1 MSQAGETRN
10 IALFN
15 KKAKWKLATVLPQES
30 SNSEKS
36 STAFTK
42 SPNPRPKKRE
52 NKDSGKGKEPK
63 ADSKKVEEL
72 LDANDEVIQSLNWA
86 HDIILKEYM
95 NRWQIKTQRGSIKRK
110 AGERTQSRWLYLHNK
125 DAKKKART
133 ENSID
138 LGIYKNMESEGESK
152 KEEVGALVD
161 DIPKIIAHASQSFD
175 NDSDD
180 NEHVDDDEV
189 KCKMKFEIVDLRRK
203 LSIRRKEGKK
213 GSNREWEAKTEEEKL
228 NEAKQHLKWLQEKQK
243 RNIIVDFFGVPKN
256 NINSKIDLNST
267 DALSNERIVKSNPGS
282 PPDDP
287 RNSDQDSSSGSETE
301 EINSA
306 HKGNSILVNQFIL
319 N

>member
-1 MSQAGETRN
+1 M
-10 IALFN
+10 
-15 KKAKWKLATVLPQES
+15 ES

-180 NEHVDDDEV
+180 NEHVGDDEV

-243 RNIIVDFFGVPKN
+243 RNIRYKHCILLPL
-256 NINSKIDLNST
+256 KIS
-267 DALSNERIVKSNPGS
+267 
-282 PPDDP
+282 
-287 RNSDQDSSSGSETE
+287 
-301 EINSA
+301 
-306 HKGNSILVNQFIL
+306 
-319 N
+319 